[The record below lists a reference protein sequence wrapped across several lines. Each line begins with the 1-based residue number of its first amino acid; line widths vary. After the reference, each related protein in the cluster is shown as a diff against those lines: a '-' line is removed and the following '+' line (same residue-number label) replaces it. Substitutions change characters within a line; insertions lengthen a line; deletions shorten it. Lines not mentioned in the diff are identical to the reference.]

1 MWLGVGLEVVVG
13 VCGRLWWCCL
23 AVDVALR
30 CVRDVRV
37 AGVGW
42 EEESSVGGRSRVTED
57 KLVCALPLCP
67 PYTHTTEQS
76 CGSCEGVTR

>member
-13 VCGRLWWCCL
+13 VCGWWWWWGV
-23 AVDVALR
+23 AVEVALR
-30 CVRDVRV
+30 CVRDV

-42 EEESSVGGRSRVTED
+42 EGESGVGGRSRVAED